1 MQEQLVTIDINDGVA
16 DVRLNRPE
24 KYNALNQPMFKA
36 IIDAS
41 EQLRQNN
48 SVRAVVLSGNGRGFC
63 AGLDMDSFAKMGERE
78 QAQAHD
84 AAGQSETQSL
94 LDTDGRVENFAQRPA
109 LVWKYLPVPVI
120 AALHGVAY
128 GGGAQIALGADIRIA
143 APELKMSVM
152 EIKWGLVPDM
162 SITQTLRDLLPL
174 DVAKQLTFT
183 GQVLSGHEAQQLG
196 LITQIAQ
203 DPHVAAMDMAREI
216 ASKSPDAIRAAK
228 QLYETAWHADAKT
241 GLELEAELQAGL
253 IGTANQ
259 REAIAANFAKRAP
272 EFSNPE

>member
-1 MQEQLVTIDINDGVA
+1 MQEQLVTIDINAGVA

-24 KYNALNQPMFKA
+24 KYNALSQSMFKA
-36 IIDAS
+36 IIDAG
-41 EQLRQNN
+41 EQLRYDK
-48 SVRAVVLSGNGRGFC
+48 SLRAVVLSGNGRGFC
-63 AGLDMDSFAKMGERE
+63 AGLDMDSFAKMG
-78 QAQAHD
+78 D
-84 AAGQSETQSL
+84 SDKAATQGGSETKSL

-109 LVWKYLPVPVI
+109 LVWKYLQVPVI

-143 APELKMSVM
+143 APDLKMSVM

-162 SITQTLRDLLPL
+162 SITQTLRDLLPM
-174 DVAKQLTFT
+174 DVAKQLAFT
-183 GQVLSGHEAQQLG
+183 GQVLSGNEAQKLG
-196 LITQIAQ
+196 LVTQVAE
-203 DPHVAAMDMAREI
+203 DPHAQAMSMAREI
-216 ASKSPDAIRAAK
+216 AGKSPDAIRAAK
-228 QLYETAWHADAKT
+228 QLFETAWHADAKT

-272 EFSNPE
+272 EFNDPE

>member
-24 KYNALNQPMFKA
+24 KYNALSQSMFKA
-36 IIDAS
+36 IIDAG
-41 EQLRQNN
+41 EQLRDDK
-48 SVRAVVLSGNGRGFC
+48 SLRAVVLSGNGRGFC
-63 AGLDMDSFAKMGERE
+63 AGLDMDSFAKMG
-78 QAQAHD
+78 D
-84 AAGQSETQSL
+84 SDKAATQGGSETKSL

-109 LVWKYLPVPVI
+109 LVWKYLQVPVI

-143 APELKMSVM
+143 APDLKMSVM

-162 SITQTLRDLLPL
+162 SITQTLRDLLPM
-174 DVAKQLTFT
+174 DVAKQLAFT
-183 GQVLSGHEAQQLG
+183 GQVLSGNEAQKLG
-196 LITQIAQ
+196 LVTQVAE
-203 DPHVAAMDMAREI
+203 DPHAQAMSMAREI
-216 ASKSPDAIRAAK
+216 AGKSPDAIRAAK
-228 QLYETAWHADAKT
+228 QLFETAWHADAKT
-241 GLELEAELQAGL
+241 GLELEAELQAAL

-272 EFSNPE
+272 EFNDPE

>member
-24 KYNALNQPMFKA
+24 KYNALSQSMFKA
-36 IIDAS
+36 IIDAG
-41 EQLRQNN
+41 EQLRDDK
-48 SVRAVVLSGNGRGFC
+48 SLRAVVLSGNGRGFC
-63 AGLDMDSFAKMGERE
+63 AGLDMDSFAKMG
-78 QAQAHD
+78 D
-84 AAGQSETQSL
+84 SDKAATQGGSETKSL

-109 LVWKYLPVPVI
+109 LVWKYLQVPVI

-143 APELKMSVM
+143 APDLKMSVM

-162 SITQTLRDLLPL
+162 SITQTLRDLLHM
-174 DVAKQLTFT
+174 DVAKQLACT
-183 GQVLSGHEAQQLG
+183 GQVLGGNDAQKLG
-196 LITQIAQ
+196 LVTQVAEDHHAQ
-203 DPHVAAMDMAREI
+203 AMSMAREI
-216 ASKSPDAIRAAK
+216 AGKSPDAIRAAK
-228 QLYETAWHADAKT
+228 KLFETAWHADAKT

-272 EFSNPE
+272 EFNDPE